1 MPQPVKPA
9 SFAIVHETP
18 KARQAE
24 VTQAPATARAPAQ
37 QYLTKVWIY
46 LTHTGGDAGSTC
58 EIHSEIYFDDAN
70 HLENYIEVST
80 NTDFSGNNGGLGNL
94 LVTKEVTSRGF
105 GKRFRAT
112 AYEGGNISTPDRM
125 FVDGTID
132 FEEGPDNYMSGQLFT
147 WGPFFSSSD
156 GNYKGYIQF
165 QCSPFGI

>member
-9 SFAIVHETP
+9 SFAIVHGTP

-24 VTQAPATARAPAQ
+24 VTQTLDTAAAPLQ
-37 QYLTKVWIY
+37 QYLTKVWIF
-46 LTHTGGDAGSTC
+46 LNHTGGDDGSAC

-70 HLENYIEVST
+70 RVENYIEVST
-80 NTDFSGNNGGLGNL
+80 NTDFSGNNDGLGTL
-94 LVTKEVTSRGF
+94 LVTKEVRSRGF

-125 FVDGTID
+125 LVDGTID
-132 FEEGPDNYMSGQLFT
+132 FEEGPDNYMSGELFT
-147 WGPFFSSSD
+147 WGPFSNSSD

-165 QCSPFGI
+165 RCSPI